1 MDFQDG
7 TYRIK
12 PIEDNAFKIGDVLVE
27 KAEEGKANP
36 KLYKCTDI
44 GRNQVY
50 YFEDGSVLAKEL
62 VNSKFINI
70 ADVLW
75 FFTGVTT
82 EDTYK
87 LLNTTMET
95 IREAQEYYKGSVR
108 DITPMYSMGFRLP
121 NEELDPMFYDDD
133 VIVHRDLIG
142 EPLSERNL
150 LTISYLNI
158 ATKQYI
164 FIDGSAKSISEVDEE
179 YIEAFSENT
188 LWYFEFKLKDVGWI
202 TPADNKR
209 MTFTEASF
217 TSLISLNYDDMETKA
232 VLDRRILFSLGFQLK
247 E

>member
-1 MDFQDG
+1 MAKF
-7 TYRIK
+7 
-12 PIEDNAFKIGDVLVE
+12 N
-27 KAEEGKANP
+27 
-36 KLYKCTDI
+36 
-44 GRNQVY
+44 
-50 YFEDGSVLAKEL
+50 DGSVLVFKAKEGNYIDPL
-62 VNSKFINI
+62 TSFEQITDIQNGQYFLSDYGAIDIDQAEKEYIRI
-70 ADVLW
+70 DKVLW
-75 FFTGVTT
+75 QHYILDTNTNKLTPYNDPMTT
-82 EDTYK
+82 DKANDLFAPSKTNHTRLIVAYWE
-87 LLNTTMET
+87 
-95 IREAQEYYKGSVR
+95 
-108 DITPMYSMGFRLP
+108 GFRLP
-121 NEELDPMFYDDD
+121 NEELDPIFYDDD

-150 LTISYLNI
+150 LTISHLNI

>member
-1 MDFQDG
+1 MAKFALNDILIHKFKERQTIDPLLSLEQVVDIQQGQYILADYGTMD
-7 TYRIK
+7 
-12 PIEDNAFKIGDVLVE
+12 IEQAE
-27 KAEEGKANP
+27 KD
-36 KLYKCTDI
+36 YVRVI
-44 GRNQVY
+44 
-50 YFEDGSVLAKEL
+50 
-62 VNSKFINI
+62 
-70 ADVLW
+70 DVLW
-75 FFTGVTT
+75 QHYIL
-82 EDTYK
+82 DTNTNK
-87 LLNTTMET
+87 LTPYNGPMT
-95 IREAQEYYKGSVR
+95 IDKANDLFAPSKTNHTKL
-108 DITPMYSMGFRLP
+108 ITAYWEGFRLP

-150 LTISYLNI
+150 LTISHLNI
-158 ATKQYI
+158 TTKQYI

>member
-1 MDFQDG
+1 MAKF
-7 TYRIK
+7 
-12 PIEDNAFKIGDVLVE
+12 N
-27 KAEEGKANP
+27 
-36 KLYKCTDI
+36 
-44 GRNQVY
+44 
-50 YFEDGSVLAKEL
+50 DGSVLVFKAKEGNYIDPL
-62 VNSKFINI
+62 TSFEQITDIQNGQYFLSDYGAIDIDQAEKEYIRI
-70 ADVLW
+70 DKVLW
-75 FFTGVTT
+75 QHYIL
-82 EDTYK
+82 DTNTNK
-87 LLNTTMET
+87 LTPYNGPMT
-95 IREAQEYYKGSVR
+95 IDKANDLFAPSKTNHTRLIVAYWE
-108 DITPMYSMGFRLP
+108 GFRLP

-142 EPLSERNL
+142 DPLSERNL
-150 LTISYLNI
+150 LTISSIDIPSKEYV
-158 ATKQYI
+158 
-164 FIDGSAKSISEVDEE
+164 FIDGSTKSISEVDEE

>member
-1 MDFQDG
+1 MCKFSDG
-7 TYRIK
+7 DLLIHRFRERQTID
-12 PIEDNAFKIGDVLVE
+12 PLI
-27 KAEEGKANP
+27 
-36 KLYKCTDI
+36 
-44 GRNQVY
+44 
-50 YFEDGSVLAKEL
+50 YFEVVTGLQQGEYFLSDYGTIDIEQAEREYVK
-62 VNSKFINI
+62 VT
-70 ADVLW
+70 DVLW
-75 FFTGVTT
+75 QHYILDTT
-82 EDTYK
+82 TNK
-87 LLNTTMET
+87 LTPYNSPMTIEEARDLYAPSKTTDKILLTAYWE
-95 IREAQEYYKGSVR
+95 
-108 DITPMYSMGFRLP
+108 GFRLP

-150 LTISYLNI
+150 LTISHLNI

>member
-1 MDFQDG
+1 MAKFN
-7 TYRIK
+7 
-12 PIEDNAFKIGDVLVE
+12 IEDLLVFKAKECQDVNPLVSFEQVTDLQNGQYFLSSYGAIDIAQAEKEYIRVTDALWQHYILDILTDKLTPYNGPMTIE
-27 KAEEGKANP
+27 KANNLFAPSKTNHT
-36 KLYKCTDI
+36 KL
-44 GRNQVY
+44 
-50 YFEDGSVLAKEL
+50 
-62 VNSKFINI
+62 
-70 ADVLW
+70 
-75 FFTGVTT
+75 
-82 EDTYK
+82 
-87 LLNTTMET
+87 
-95 IREAQEYYKGSVR
+95 
-108 DITPMYSMGFRLP
+108 ITAYWEGFRLP

-150 LTISYLNI
+150 LTISHLNI
-158 ATKQYI
+158 ATEQYI

-217 TSLISLNYDDMETKA
+217 TSSIFLHYDDFKATA

>member
-1 MDFQDG
+1 MAKF
-7 TYRIK
+7 
-12 PIEDNAFKIGDVLVE
+12 N
-27 KAEEGKANP
+27 
-36 KLYKCTDI
+36 
-44 GRNQVY
+44 
-50 YFEDGSVLAKEL
+50 DGSVLVFKAKEGNYIDPL
-62 VNSKFINI
+62 TSFEQITDIQNGQYFLSGYGAIDIDQAEKEYIRI
-70 ADVLW
+70 DKVLW
-75 FFTGVTT
+75 QHYIL
-82 EDTYK
+82 DTLTDK
-87 LLNTTMET
+87 LTPYNSPMT
-95 IREAQEYYKGSVR
+95 IDKANDLFAPSKTNHTRLIVAYWK
-108 DITPMYSMGFRLP
+108 GFRLP

-150 LTISYLNI
+150 LTISHLNI

-217 TSLISLNYDDMETKA
+217 TSSIFLHYDDFKATA

>member
-1 MDFQDG
+1 MAKF
-7 TYRIK
+7 
-12 PIEDNAFKIGDVLVE
+12 N
-27 KAEEGKANP
+27 
-36 KLYKCTDI
+36 
-44 GRNQVY
+44 
-50 YFEDGSVLAKEL
+50 DGSVLVFKAKEGNYIDPL
-62 VNSKFINI
+62 TSFEQITDIQNGQYFLSDYGAIDIDQAEKEYIRI
-70 ADVLW
+70 DKVLW
-75 FFTGVTT
+75 QHYIL
-82 EDTYK
+82 DTNTNK
-87 LLNTTMET
+87 LTPYNGPMT
-95 IREAQEYYKGSVR
+95 IDKANDLFAPSKTNHTRLIVAYWE
-108 DITPMYSMGFRLP
+108 GFRLP

-150 LTISYLNI
+150 LTISHLNI

-209 MTFTEASF
+209 KTFTEASF

>member
-1 MDFQDG
+1 MAKF
-7 TYRIK
+7 
-12 PIEDNAFKIGDVLVE
+12 N
-27 KAEEGKANP
+27 
-36 KLYKCTDI
+36 
-44 GRNQVY
+44 
-50 YFEDGSVLAKEL
+50 DGSVLVFKAKEGNYIDPL
-62 VNSKFINI
+62 TSFEQITDIQNGQYFLSDYGAIDIDQAEKDYVRVT
-70 ADVLW
+70 DVLW
-75 FFTGVTT
+75 QHYILDD
-82 EDTYK
+82 DTNK
-87 LLNTTMET
+87 LTPYNDPMT
-95 IREAQEYYKGSVR
+95 IEEANDLFAPSKTNHTKL
-108 DITPMYSMGFRLP
+108 ITAYWEGFRLP
-121 NEELDPMFYDDD
+121 NEELDSMFYDDD
-133 VIVHRDLIG
+133 IIVHRDLIG

-150 LTISYLNI
+150 LTVSHLNI

-217 TSLISLNYDDMETKA
+217 TSSIFLHYDDFKATA

>member
-1 MDFQDG
+1 MAKF
-7 TYRIK
+7 
-12 PIEDNAFKIGDVLVE
+12 N
-27 KAEEGKANP
+27 
-36 KLYKCTDI
+36 
-44 GRNQVY
+44 
-50 YFEDGSVLAKEL
+50 DGSVLVFKAKEGNYIDPL
-62 VNSKFINI
+62 TSFEQITDIQNGQYFLSNYGAIDIDQAEKEYIRIDKEHYILDTNTNKLTPYNGPMTIDKANNLFAPSKTNHTRLIV
-70 ADVLW
+70 AYW
-75 FFTGVTT
+75 
-82 EDTYK
+82 E
-87 LLNTTMET
+87 
-95 IREAQEYYKGSVR
+95 
-108 DITPMYSMGFRLP
+108 GFRLP

-150 LTISYLNI
+150 LTISHLNI

>member
-1 MDFQDG
+1 MAKF
-7 TYRIK
+7 
-12 PIEDNAFKIGDVLVE
+12 N
-27 KAEEGKANP
+27 
-36 KLYKCTDI
+36 
-44 GRNQVY
+44 
-50 YFEDGSVLAKEL
+50 DGSVLVFKAKEGNYIDPL
-62 VNSKFINI
+62 TSFEQITDIQNGQYFLSDYGAIDIDQAEKEYIRI
-70 ADVLW
+70 DKVLW
-75 FFTGVTT
+75 QHYIL
-82 EDTYK
+82 DTDTNK
-87 LLNTTMET
+87 LTPYNGPMTMDKANDLFAPSKTNHTRLIVAYWE
-95 IREAQEYYKGSVR
+95 
-108 DITPMYSMGFRLP
+108 GFRLP

-188 LWYFEFKLKDVGWI
+188 LWYFEFKLKDIGWI